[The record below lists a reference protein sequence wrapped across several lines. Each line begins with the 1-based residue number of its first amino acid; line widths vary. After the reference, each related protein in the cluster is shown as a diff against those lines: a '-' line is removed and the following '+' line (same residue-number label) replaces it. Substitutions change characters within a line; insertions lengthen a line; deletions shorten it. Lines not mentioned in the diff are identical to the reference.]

1 MHLIEQ
7 WEDEN
12 NMKQAHLQRENVSGQ
27 LPQHACSLW
36 YAGPRRDLLIFRG
49 KIEPKPRN
57 ISCSAQL
64 YRPVQ
69 RSVFQTNVQGL
80 VFLRGCCLGQG
91 GRDDTA
97 TAEGGG
103 QTPLERP
110 APAGPKATLKNRH
123 GKEATLTGNQE
134 ALLDKEKQGLG
145 IQSRKGRGGIK
156 TRRKASS
163 LTQLLAAGES

>member
-1 MHLIEQ
+1 
-7 WEDEN
+7 
-12 NMKQAHLQRENVSGQ
+12 MKRACLQRENVSGQ
-27 LPQHACSLW
+27 LPQLACSLC

-69 RSVFQTNVQGL
+69 NSVFQTNVQGL
-80 VFLRGCCLGQG
+80 VFLRSCCLGQG
-91 GRDDTA
+91 GQDDTA
-97 TAEGGG
+97 AAESGG
-103 QTPLERP
+103 QTPLQRP

-123 GKEATLTGNQE
+123 GKEVTLTGYQE
-134 ALLDKEKQGLG
+134 ALLGKEKQGLG
-145 IQSRKGRGGIK
+145 IQSRKGRGGGIK
-156 TRRKASS
+156 TRPKASS